1 MTTPSDNMTT
11 VTCLFKQTRLR
22 VTWWWR
28 GENIGKSSLTDI
40 ILDKKLLLCQ
50 LKEKDKL
57 RKKGRAQAAMFHL
70 YLENTPSTISSSMFQ
85 DLSASWLPP
94 LSFWIKSR
102 VSAWTPLQRFVVHKS
117 SVSVVLGEKKKKKK
131 RSRCFNI
138 YLTYKSPK
146 LPDNVSWI
154 SIIAFFKITQKQMH
168 KYTVTAI

>member
-50 LKEKDKL
+50 LKEKHKL

-117 SVSVVLGEKKKKKK
+117 SVSVVLGKKKKKKK
-131 RSRCFNI
+131 RGWDVSTFTWLTNHQSYQTMWVEYPSSHSLKLHRSRCINI
-138 YLTYKSPK
+138 
-146 LPDNVSWI
+146 
-154 SIIAFFKITQKQMH
+154 Q
-168 KYTVTAI
+168 

>member
-11 VTCLFKQTRLR
+11 VTCLFKQTHLR

-50 LKEKDKL
+50 LKEKHKL

-117 SVSVVLGEKKKKKK
+117 SVSVVLGEKKKKKRGRDVSTFTWLTNHQSYQTMWVEYPSSHSLK
-131 RSRCFNI
+131 LHRRRCINI
-138 YLTYKSPK
+138 
-146 LPDNVSWI
+146 
-154 SIIAFFKITQKQMH
+154 Q
-168 KYTVTAI
+168 